1 MLDVSAMNSLRSM
14 GSSLSTVSS
23 FTAEPGTLEQMLN
36 ITAEFPHATD
46 QNEIREAIL
55 GLANYATQFVNKR

>member
-23 FTAEPGTLEQMLN
+23 FTAEPGVLEQMLN
-36 ITAEFPHATD
+36 VTAEFPNATD
-46 QNEIREAIL
+46 
-55 GLANYATQFVNKR
+55 